1 VEIGEAQGLL
11 HTFKWVCD
19 LQLKDVDFKF
29 DAKTVVTKFYS
40 KN

>member
-1 VEIGEAQGLL
+1 VEIGEAQELL
-11 HTFKWVCD
+11 HTFKWVRG

-29 DAKTVVTKFYS
+29 DVKTVVTKFYS